1 MRKEEGKPVY
11 VGGRSFRLHTTEEQ
25 KKWLFAKAETEGV
38 TVSSIMRSII
48 DDDMNKSKTK

>member
-48 DDDMNKSKTK
+48 DDAMNKSKTK